1 LNRPCYIALRSL
13 KQPVITH
20 TEHLLM
26 AQSQR
31 AVADHYPTNPD
42 QPEIKRC
49 LPNTRPDIE
58 LSEWDRARQTSKTW
72 SMEQD

>member
-1 LNRPCYIALRSL
+1 
-13 KQPVITH
+13 
-20 TEHLLM
+20 M
-26 AQSQR
+26 AQFQT
-31 AVADHYPTNPD
+31 AVTVSYPINPD

-49 LPNTRPDIE
+49 LPNTCTDTD

>member
-1 LNRPCYIALRSL
+1 
-13 KQPVITH
+13 
-20 TEHLLM
+20 M

-31 AVADHYPTNPD
+31 AVAVRYPTTPN

-58 LSEWDRARQTSKTW
+58 LSEWDRARQSSKTW

>member
-1 LNRPCYIALRSL
+1 
-13 KQPVITH
+13 
-20 TEHLLM
+20 M
-26 AQSQR
+26 AQSQS
-31 AVADHYPTNPD
+31 AVAVRYPTNPE

-49 LPNTRPDIE
+49 LPNVRPDIE